1 MEIIMEMVVAGLYN
15 VREAGRSPSDASLR
29 NLQCVPEKY
38 LPEISGFGPLGP
50 LWTVFGPL
58 LVQNLPPPSKIVLTI
73 RNGP

>member
-1 MEIIMEMVVAGLYN
+1 MEVIMEMVVAGLCN
-15 VREAGRSPSDASLR
+15 VRAASDASLH
-29 NLQCVPEKY
+29 NIQGVPEKY

-50 LWTVFGPL
+50 FWTVFGPL